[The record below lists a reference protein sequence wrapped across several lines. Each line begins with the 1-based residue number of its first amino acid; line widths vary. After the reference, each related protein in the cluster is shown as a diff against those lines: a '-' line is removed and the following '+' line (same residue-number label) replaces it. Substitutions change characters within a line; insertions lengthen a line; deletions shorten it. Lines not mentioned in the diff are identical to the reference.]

1 MIPHFIPGTIFHD
14 IDTLNIPG
22 LGRGLIH
29 IEVFFAAEQRMRTS
43 RDFDMG
49 PVFNL
54 LKI

>member
-14 IDTLNIPG
+14 IDTLKIPG
-22 LGRGLIH
+22 VGRGLIP
-29 IEVFFAAEQRMRTS
+29 IEGFFATEHRMRTS